1 MELYRDIF
9 MKFLFLH
16 SADIARDHSWHW
28 TNLYGK
34 QLQGKKAYPSLGQ
47 RYGQKKP
54 LVSKLLKHRYL

>member
-1 MELYRDIF
+1 

-16 SADIARDHSWHW
+16 SADITQDHRWHW
-28 TNLYGK
+28 TNLCGK
-34 QLQGKKAYPSLGQ
+34 QIQGKKAYPSLGQ